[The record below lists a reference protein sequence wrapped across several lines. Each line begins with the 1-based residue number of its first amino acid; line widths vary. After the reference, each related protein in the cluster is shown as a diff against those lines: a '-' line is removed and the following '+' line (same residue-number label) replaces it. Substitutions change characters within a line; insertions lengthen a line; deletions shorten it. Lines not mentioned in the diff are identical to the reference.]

1 MALPELAVM
10 QQTFELLHQ
19 LDPKARRRVLKWV
32 KAALDEA
39 GPVPV
44 SAPAEPA
51 EARQATEPADA
62 GVADESVAAA
72 DTAVEPAAAEAG
84 TAGEPA
90 ADTAG
95 ADPAGAD
102 PAGADPAGADTA
114 GADTAGEPV
123 SAGTGEAPADDQDG
137 AGAPATPSPAAGRSA
152 RRAAKTAA
160 KPARGRAKPK
170 TAAPAA
176 EAAPAAGGRGRPPAD
191 EIMRV
196 YQQVNGKLT
205 ELAKHYGKPYGTIQG
220 WASTLR
226 EQGYPIG
233 RSRKS

>member
-19 LDPKARRRVLKWV
+19 LDPQARRRVLKWV

-39 GPVPV
+39 DPAPVP
-44 SAPAEPA
+44 AATGHLDA
-51 EARQATEPADA
+51 EAPQATEPD
-62 GVADESVAAA
+62 
-72 DTAVEPAAAEAG
+72 DTRVVD
-84 TAGEPA
+84 EPA
-90 ADTAG
+90 ADITG
-95 ADPAGAD
+95 EPAS
-102 PAGADPAGADTA
+102 
-114 GADTAGEPV
+114 AGE
-123 SAGTGEAPADDQDG
+123 SGAPADDRDE
-137 AGAPATPSPAAGRSA
+137 ATTPAASSPAPAAGPRT

-160 KPARGRAKPK
+160 KPVRGRTK
-170 TAAPAA
+170 TKTTTPAA
-176 EAAPAAGGRGRPPAD
+176 ETPPAAGRRGRPPAD

-196 YQQVNGKLT
+196 YKQVDGKLT
-205 ELAKHYGKPYGTIQG
+205 ELAKHYSKPYGTIQG